1 MTSPVNTATS
11 SRAKPSAR
19 EAFDANMADAEMLVA
34 LAKMLQNNR
43 QRRMRAELRERVGEA
58 LSIPKRKWAELE
70 CLEND
75 QVFVAFKPGAAGLRS
90 ELNEPALRPLLRQ
103 AVVAACAAVETFVAD
118 RVMENLSLAMRMDP
132 MPPRLLAMTMT
143 IDDWLRIEKT
153 YTRKG
158 FGIRQIAELEIRERS
173 SPTPSVI
180 GELFSMVGK
189 KDIFKS
195 IDVQR
200 KVVKG
205 TSAGELDVIR
215 QRRNKIAHEGDRKG
229 RSRAAISVTEV
240 QTYISQVLQ
249 IVDAMDRV
257 TRPVDK

>member
-1 MTSPVNTATS
+1 MTQAAAKPVS
-11 SRAKPSAR
+11 GRGKPSAR

-34 LAKMLQNNR
+34 LAKMLQNKR

-58 LSIPKRKWAELE
+58 LSIPKRKRAELE

-90 ELNEPALRPLLRQ
+90 ELNELALRPLLRQ

-180 GELFSMVGK
+180 GELFSVVGK

-195 IDVQR
+195 IDLNR

-205 TSAGELDVIR
+205 TSARELDVIR

-229 RSRAAISVTEV
+229 RSRATISATEV
-240 QTYISQVLQ
+240 EGYISEIMQ
-249 IVDAMDRV
+249 IIDAMDRV
-257 TRPVDK
+257 THPAS